1 MDISE
6 EMEELRGYKSL
17 SLAFLVE
24 ILTPYFQV
32 GTSVDVL
39 GEILENCVPR
49 EESGDSLVD
58 AISNATLRKIV
69 SGERDLPKKHASK
82 LLQNFDPNGLELYL
96 KERLDA
102 VSEQAL
108 PALRENLAKYVSE
121 IITDENIPQVLA
133 ERIQNLI
140 ELAAT
145 AERKNARKESPFPK
159 EMGDWESEEHR
170 YKKTI
175 NGHKVERIEKANGK
189 EYVSKT
195 LLINGKKVLEE
206 TSQNGFKDVLIGN
219 IKKDKTVMHYEL
231 DSLENIGTS
240 VYTRVHLE
248 KASPDDPKLKQY
260 LKEQERIKN
269 ELKKSGI
276 NISDESDANIT
287 DE

>member
-39 GEILENCVPR
+39 GEILENCVPQ
-49 EESGDSLVD
+49 EESGDSPVD
-58 AISNATLRKIV
+58 AISNATLRKIA
-69 SGERDLPKKHASK
+69 SGERNLPKKYASK

-96 KERLDA
+96 KEKLDA

-133 ERIQNLI
+133 ECIQNLI

-145 AERKNARKESPFPK
+145 AERKNGRKESPFPK

-189 EYVSKT
+189 EYASKT

-206 TSQNGFKDVLIGN
+206 TSQNGVEDVLIGN
-219 IKKDKTVMHYEL
+219 IRKDGTVIRYEPDL
-231 DSLENIGTS
+231 LENTGRLMCM
-240 VYTRVHLE
+240 RVHLE
-248 KASPDDPKLKQY
+248 KVSPDDPKLKQY

>member
-1 MDISE
+1 
-6 EMEELRGYKSL
+6 MEELRGYKSL

-32 GTSVDVL
+32 GTSVDIL
-39 GEILENCVPR
+39 GEILENCVPQ

-69 SGERDLPKKHASK
+69 SGERNLPKKHASK

-145 AERKNARKESPFPK
+145 AERKNARTESPFPK

-206 TSQNGFKDVLIGN
+206 TSQNGVEDVLIGN
-219 IKKDKTVMHYEL
+219 IRKDGTVIRYEPDL
-231 DSLENIGTS
+231 LENIGTP
-240 VYTRVHLE
+240 VYTRVPLE
-248 KASPDDPKLKQY
+248 KVSPDDPKLKQY

>member
-49 EESGDSLVD
+49 EESGDSPVD

-159 EMGDWESEEHR
+159 KMGDWESEEHR

-206 TSQNGFKDVLIGN
+206 TSQNGVEDVLIGN
-219 IKKDKTVMHYEL
+219 IRKDGTVMHYEL
-231 DSLENIGTS
+231 DSLENIGTP
-240 VYTRVHLE
+240 VYTRVPLE
-248 KASPDDPKLKQY
+248 KVSPDDPKLKQY
-260 LKEQERIKN
+260 LKEQERIEN
-269 ELKKSGI
+269 ELKKLGI

-287 DE
+287 DA

>member
-32 GTSVDVL
+32 GTSVDIL
-39 GEILENCVPR
+39 GEILENCVPQ

-69 SGERDLPKKHASK
+69 SGERNLPKKHASK

-145 AERKNARKESPFPK
+145 AERKNARTESPFPK

-206 TSQNGFKDVLIGN
+206 TSQNGVEDVLIGN
-219 IKKDKTVMHYEL
+219 IRKDGTVIRYEPDL
-231 DSLENIGTS
+231 LENIGTP
-240 VYTRVHLE
+240 VYTRVPLE
-248 KASPDDPKLKQY
+248 KVSPDDPKLKQY

>member
-6 EMEELRGYKSL
+6 KMEGPRGYRSL

-32 GTSVDVL
+32 GTSVDIL
-39 GEILENCVPR
+39 GEILENCVPQ

-58 AISNATLRKIV
+58 AIDNATLRKIV
-69 SGERDLPKKHASK
+69 SGERNLPKKHASK
-82 LLQNFDPNGLELYL
+82 LLQNFDPNALELYL
-96 KERLDA
+96 KEKLDA

-121 IITDENIPQVLA
+121 TITDENIPQVLA

-145 AERKNARKESPFPK
+145 AERKNARKESSFPK

-175 NGHKVERIEKANGK
+175 NGHEVERIEKSNG
-189 EYVSKT
+189 ERYVSDT

-206 TSQNGFKDVLIGN
+206 TSQDGVEDISIGN
-219 IKKDKTVMHYEL
+219 IGKDGIVMRYEP
-231 DSLENIGTS
+231 DSLVNTGTP
-240 VYTRVHLE
+240 VFTKFPLGIF
-248 KASPDDPKLKQY
+248 SPDDPKLKHY
-260 LKEQERIKN
+260 LKEQERIN
-269 ELKKSGI
+269 T
-276 NISDESDANIT
+276 SDESDAHST

>member
-1 MDISE
+1 
-6 EMEELRGYKSL
+6 MEELRGYKSL

-206 TSQNGFKDVLIGN
+206 TSQNGVEDVLIGN
-219 IKKDKTVMHYEL
+219 IRKDGTVIRYEPDL
-231 DSLENIGTS
+231 LENTGRL
-240 VYTRVHLE
+240 VYTRVPLE

-276 NISDESDANIT
+276 NTSDESDANIT

>member
-1 MDISE
+1 
-6 EMEELRGYKSL
+6 MEELRGYKSL

>member
-39 GEILENCVPR
+39 GEILENCVPQ

-82 LLQNFDPNGLELYL
+82 LLRDFDPNGLELYL
-96 KERLDA
+96 KEKLDA

-145 AERKNARKESPFPK
+145 AERKNARKESSFPK

-189 EYVSKT
+189 EYESKT

-206 TSQNGFKDVLIGN
+206 TSQNGVEDVLIGN
-219 IKKDKTVMHYEL
+219 IRKDGTVIRYEPDL
-231 DSLENIGTS
+231 LENTGRLMCM
-240 VYTRVHLE
+240 RVHLE
-248 KASPDDPKLKQY
+248 KVSPDDPKLKQY

-287 DE
+287 DK

>member
-1 MDISE
+1 
-6 EMEELRGYKSL
+6 MEELRGYKSL

-39 GEILENCVPR
+39 GEILENCVPQ

-82 LLQNFDPNGLELYL
+82 LLRDFDPNGLELYL
-96 KERLDA
+96 KEKLDA

-145 AERKNARKESPFPK
+145 AERKNARKESSFPK

-189 EYVSKT
+189 EYESKT

-206 TSQNGFKDVLIGN
+206 TSQNGVEDVLIGN
-219 IKKDKTVMHYEL
+219 IRKDGTVIRYEPDL
-231 DSLENIGTS
+231 LENTGRLMCM
-240 VYTRVHLE
+240 RVHLE
-248 KASPDDPKLKQY
+248 KVSPDDPKLKQY

-287 DE
+287 DK

>member
-82 LLQNFDPNGLELYL
+82 LLRDFDPNGLELYL
-96 KERLDA
+96 KEKLDA

-206 TSQNGFKDVLIGN
+206 TSQNGVEDVLIGN
-219 IKKDKTVMHYEL
+219 IRKDGTVIRYEPDL
-231 DSLENIGTS
+231 LENTGRL
-240 VYTRVHLE
+240 VYTRVPLE

-260 LKEQERIKN
+260 LKEQERIEN
-269 ELKKSGI
+269 ELKKLGI

>member
-32 GTSVDVL
+32 GTSVDIL
-39 GEILENCVPR
+39 GEILENCVPQ

-69 SGERDLPKKHASK
+69 SGERNLPKKHASK

-206 TSQNGFKDVLIGN
+206 TSQNGVEDVLIGN
-219 IKKDKTVMHYEL
+219 IRKDGTVIRYEPDL
-231 DSLENIGTS
+231 LENIGTP
-240 VYTRVHLE
+240 VYTRVPLE
-248 KASPDDPKLKQY
+248 KVSPDDPKLKQY

>member
-206 TSQNGFKDVLIGN
+206 TSQNGVEDVLIGN
-219 IKKDKTVMHYEL
+219 IRKDGTVIRYEPDL
-231 DSLENIGTS
+231 LENTGRL
-240 VYTRVHLE
+240 VYTRVPLE

-276 NISDESDANIT
+276 NISDESNANIT

>member
-82 LLQNFDPNGLELYL
+82 LLQNFDPNGFELYL

-206 TSQNGFKDVLIGN
+206 TSQNGVEDVLIGN

-231 DSLENIGTS
+231 DSLENIGTP
-240 VYTRVHLE
+240 VYTRVPLE
-248 KASPDDPKLKQY
+248 KVSPDDPKLKQY

>member
-1 MDISE
+1 
-6 EMEELRGYKSL
+6 MEELRGYKSL

-32 GTSVDVL
+32 GTSVDIL
-39 GEILENCVPR
+39 GEILENCVPQ

-69 SGERDLPKKHASK
+69 SGERNLPKKHASK

-206 TSQNGFKDVLIGN
+206 TSQNGVEDVLIGN
-219 IKKDKTVMHYEL
+219 IRKDGTVIRYEPDL
-231 DSLENIGTS
+231 LENIGTP
-240 VYTRVHLE
+240 VYTRVPLE
-248 KASPDDPKLKQY
+248 KVSPDDPKLKQY

>member
-1 MDISE
+1 
-6 EMEELRGYKSL
+6 MEELRGYKSL

-82 LLQNFDPNGLELYL
+82 LLQNFDPNGFELYL

-206 TSQNGFKDVLIGN
+206 TSQNGVEDVLIGN

-231 DSLENIGTS
+231 DSLENIGTP
-240 VYTRVHLE
+240 VYTRVPLE
-248 KASPDDPKLKQY
+248 KVSPDDPKLKQY

>member
-206 TSQNGFKDVLIGN
+206 TSQNGVEDVLIGN
-219 IKKDKTVMHYEL
+219 IRKDGTVIRYEPDL
-231 DSLENIGTS
+231 LENTGRL
-240 VYTRVHLE
+240 VYTRVPLE

-269 ELKKSGI
+269 ELKKLGI

>member
-1 MDISE
+1 
-6 EMEELRGYKSL
+6 MEELREYKSL

-39 GEILENCVPR
+39 GEILENCVPQ

-206 TSQNGFKDVLIGN
+206 TSQNGVEDVLIGN
-219 IKKDKTVMHYEL
+219 IRKDGTVIRYEPDL
-231 DSLENIGTS
+231 LENTGRLMCM
-240 VYTRVHLE
+240 RVHLE
-248 KASPDDPKLKQY
+248 KVSPDDPKLKQY

>member
-39 GEILENCVPR
+39 GEILENCVPQ

-206 TSQNGFKDVLIGN
+206 TSQNGVEDVLIGN
-219 IKKDKTVMHYEL
+219 IRKDGTVIRYEPDL
-231 DSLENIGTS
+231 LENTGRL
-240 VYTRVHLE
+240 VYTRVPLE

-269 ELKKSGI
+269 ELKKLGI

>member
-1 MDISE
+1 
-6 EMEELRGYKSL
+6 MEELRGYKSL

-206 TSQNGFKDVLIGN
+206 TSQNGVEDVLIGN
-219 IKKDKTVMHYEL
+219 IRKDGTVIRYEPDL
-231 DSLENIGTS
+231 LENTGRL
-240 VYTRVHLE
+240 VYTRVPLE

-276 NISDESDANIT
+276 NISDESNANIT

>member
-6 EMEELRGYKSL
+6 EMEELREYKSL

-39 GEILENCVPR
+39 GEILENCVPQ

-206 TSQNGFKDVLIGN
+206 TSQNGVEDVLIGN
-219 IKKDKTVMHYEL
+219 IRKDGTVIRYEPDL
-231 DSLENIGTS
+231 LENTGRLMCM
-240 VYTRVHLE
+240 RVHLE
-248 KASPDDPKLKQY
+248 KVSPDDPKLKQY

>member
-1 MDISE
+1 
-6 EMEELRGYKSL
+6 MEELRGYKSL

-206 TSQNGFKDVLIGN
+206 TSQNGVEDVLIGN
-219 IKKDKTVMHYEL
+219 IRKDGTVIRYEPDL
-231 DSLENIGTS
+231 LENTGRLMCM
-240 VYTRVHLE
+240 RVHLE
-248 KASPDDPKLKQY
+248 KVSPDDPKLKQY

>member
-1 MDISE
+1 
-6 EMEELRGYKSL
+6 MEELRGYKSL

-32 GTSVDVL
+32 GTSVDIL
-39 GEILENCVPR
+39 GEILENCVPQ

-69 SGERDLPKKHASK
+69 SGERNLPKKHASK

-121 IITDENIPQVLA
+121 IITDENIQQVLA

-206 TSQNGFKDVLIGN
+206 TSQNGVEDVLIGN
-219 IKKDKTVMHYEL
+219 IRKDGTVIRYEPDL
-231 DSLENIGTS
+231 LENIGTP
-240 VYTRVHLE
+240 VYTRVPLE
-248 KASPDDPKLKQY
+248 KVSPDDPKLKQY
-260 LKEQERIKN
+260 LKEQERIEN
-269 ELKKSGI
+269 ELKKLGI

-287 DE
+287 DK